1 METPSST
8 TLLNPRLRFLGRSSS
23 PRMLDN
29 GVDSTPHAVHHRTH
43 AAEEED
49 EQPTPRI
56 PLKAITSSSGDPG
69 PSTVVNSVPTN
80 AIPSDTPVATRLR
93 ALIPRVSLLPPN
105 VSSAVP
111 EDVPSESDSHH
122 ALSRLGSS
130 TTSAARENLR
140 DLFSR
145 ALHDSRSTPQNIRR
159 RRNSVDNSQI
169 EISPISDREDVG
181 FPSKRRSWSD
191 EEADIPRL
199 ARESDSSARSSH
211 ATTFNTLR
219 ARLASSQSQ
228 IMDVHLPSSLYD
240 HSDMSPLNS
249 SIPGPS
255 RIASTSSRQLDPSLG
270 TPPMATSTPQ
280 QSFQLSSRLASEP
293 NLLEQ
298 DSVMQGNAGDMLD
311 SETQVSLPP
320 SNVTDAV
327 FVPEP
332 KPVLSGREPSLIRR
346 SKEHL
351 RTVVALILKKSEIA
365 SVSAVGT
372 VILLGGLTRQITI
385 IAEYPMIP
393 QHISSRSPMT
403 HIRPVDLRGRHS
415 RAV

>member
-29 GVDSTPHAVHHRTH
+29 GADNTPHTVHHRTH
-43 AAEEED
+43 AEEED

-69 PSTVVNSVPTN
+69 PSAVVNSVPTN

-93 ALIPRVSLLPPN
+93 ALIPRVSLPPPN

-122 ALSRLGSS
+122 APSGLGSS

-145 ALHDSRSTPQNIRR
+145 ALHDSGSTPRNRRR

-240 HSDMSPLNS
+240 HSDMFPLNS
-249 SIPGPS
+249 SIPGRS
-255 RIASTSSRQLDPSLG
+255 RIASASSRQLDPSLG

-280 QSFQLSSRLASEP
+280 QSFQLSSRLASGP

-298 DSVMQGNAGDMLD
+298 DSVMQGGVGDTLD
-311 SETQVSLPP
+311 SETQANSIVS
-320 SNVTDAV
+320 
-327 FVPEP
+327 EP
-332 KPVLSGREPSLIRR
+332 KPVLSGRGPSSSDPKID
-346 SKEHL
+346 
-351 RTVVALILKKSEIA
+351 
-365 SVSAVGT
+365 GT
-372 VILLGGLTRQITI
+372 
-385 IAEYPMIP
+385 
-393 QHISSRSPMT
+393 
-403 HIRPVDLRGRHS
+403 
-415 RAV
+415 